1 MIQQK
6 ALYIFLAKRTVWF
19 WFARKR
25 NCFKPVSKPLN
36 SENILEYCRK
46 WSASRIILF
55 LEFPWVLTHFD
66 ITITLSLEELASFA
80 KMRLSLANNVDTG
93 ERSVRAKQS
102 RKPVSAEYHVGGIY
116 YKQAQPD
123 RVGLLCATLSKE
135 CVRLKKM
142 LSLGSGV
149 SVEVV
154 PLVVACLPLLLKNP
168 ENKLIFKGL
177 EQSFFLEKT
186 NDYLTKFVELPAFEN
201 FPLEH
206 FVSDQLP
213 LEKTPQTFRLLP
225 EKR

>member
-6 ALYIFLAKRTVWF
+6 TLYIFLAKRTVWF
-19 WFARKR
+19 WFAGKR
-25 NCFKPVSKPLN
+25 SCLKPVSKPLN
-36 SENILEYCRK
+36 SENILEHCRK
-46 WSASRIILF
+46 WSSSRIILF

-66 ITITLSLEELASFA
+66 ITITLSSEELASFA
-80 KMRLSLANNVDTG
+80 KMRLSLANKADTG

-102 RKPVSAEYHVGGIY
+102 RNPVSAENHVGGIY

-142 LSLGSGV
+142 LSLVSGV

-168 ENKLIFKGL
+168 KIN
-177 EQSFFLEKT
+177 
-186 NDYLTKFVELPAFEN
+186 
-201 FPLEH
+201 
-206 FVSDQLP
+206 
-213 LEKTPQTFRLLP
+213 
-225 EKR
+225 